1 MENYKFVLFVN
12 GEPVDYDD
20 HPSQLLKDIYDNN
33 CPLKISEEEPCY
45 GGSEVAGFDDFC
57 DWLDYHAGSYATCVR
72 ICNKNNELLDFFV
85 INSFY
90 TGEIPFFYCYDKNG
104 NRVSD
109 DVMRNRL
116 IKYAKKNKFDCGSL
130 QI

>member
-20 HPSQLLKDIYDNN
+20 RSDPLLKEVYDNN
-33 CPLKISEEEPCY
+33 CPLKISEEESCY
-45 GGSEVAGFDDFC
+45 GGSEVADFDDFC
-57 DWLDYHAGSYATCVR
+57 DWLDYHAGAYATCVR

-90 TGEIPFFYCYDKNG
+90 TGEIPFFYCYSKNG
-104 NRVSD
+104 NRVSN
-109 DVMRNRL
+109 DVMKNRL
-116 IKYAKKNKFDCGSL
+116 IKYAKKNRFDCGCL
-130 QI
+130 

>member
-1 MENYKFVLFVN
+1 MFAL
-12 GEPVDYDD
+12 GEKGEGGVKKCPI
-20 HPSQLLKDIYDNN
+20 SSLKE
-33 CPLKISEEEPCY
+33 S
-45 GGSEVAGFDDFC
+45 FC

-104 NRVSD
+104 NRVSN

-116 IKYAKKNKFDCGSL
+116 IKYAKKNRFDCGSL
-130 QI
+130 

>member
-20 HPSQLLKDIYDNN
+20 CSDPLLKEVYDNN
-33 CPLKISEEEPCY
+33 CPLKISEEESCY
-45 GGSEVAGFDDFC
+45 GGSEVADFDDFC
-57 DWLDYHAGSYATCVR
+57 DWLDYHAGAYATCVR

-90 TGEIPFFYCYDKNG
+90 TGVIPFFYTQRRIDLIVVVC
-104 NRVSD
+104 RVLCLT
-109 DVMRNRL
+109 RNFVRH
-116 IKYAKKNKFDCGSL
+116 KT
-130 QI
+130 